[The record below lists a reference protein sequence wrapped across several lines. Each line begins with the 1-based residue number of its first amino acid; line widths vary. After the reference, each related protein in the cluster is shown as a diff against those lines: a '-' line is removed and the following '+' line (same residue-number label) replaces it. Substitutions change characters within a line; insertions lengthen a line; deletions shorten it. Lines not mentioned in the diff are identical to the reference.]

1 MNKKTIFKICT
12 GILFIAATFLLYI
25 INVDEQD
32 TFAKQLGGLSFM
44 VGSWFLLWNLAKKNP
59 LLSSITLLIGISLLH
74 SISAPD
80 ANIPYGTFMASL
92 VALLVIFWSAL
103 RIAGRT
109 YLASFFGACL
119 FACST
124 WLPLSF
130 ISIEGQQE
138 ILSLRDALIDPN
150 QISVSH
156 SAGGYIG
163 IAGALFAITGVGIW
177 LVMVIQK
184 RLVLVQAETIFVI
197 LLIVS
202 MALTFIPSPL
212 TYPKA
217 IIVVVAS
224 LAWLASF
231 GLDRLQRFLGLN
243 DAFAQTLL
251 IILFSISLLDLMHIA
266 SHTMRYGIGI

>member
-1 MNKKTIFKICT
+1 MNKNTILKIGT
-12 GILFIAATFLLYI
+12 GILFIVATFLLYI

-32 TFAKQLGGLSFM
+32 TFAKQLGGLSFI
-44 VGSWFLLWNLAKKNP
+44 VGSWFLLWNLVKKNP
-59 LLSSITLLIGISLLH
+59 LVSSLTLLIAISLLH

-80 ANIPYGTFMASL
+80 ADIPYAIFMVSFL
-92 VALLVIFWSAL
+92 VLAVFFWIAL

-163 IAGALFAITGVGIW
+163 IAGALFAIVGICIW
-177 LVMVIQK
+177 FSMVIQK
-184 RLVLVQAETIFVI
+184 RF
-197 LLIVS
+197 VS
-202 MALTFIPSPL
+202 MQIETTFFTLLVISMAFAFIPGPL

-217 IIVVVAS
+217 IIAVVAS
-224 LAWLASF
+224 LAWFASF
-231 GLDRLQRFLGLN
+231 GLDRLQRFLGLQ
-243 DAFAQTLL
+243 DTFAQTLL
-251 IILFSISLLDLMHIA
+251 IILFGISLLDLMHIA